1 MARSATRKT
10 ASNHDTAVPA
20 AQEDV
25 MKDSAL
31 KEWTAE
37 ELLAE
42 LRRRERM
49 AADKTADSDRGRL
62 AQAPGAGRAAEL
74 QNLSTAELAKLAQ
87 DRQRVIYGVDNR
99 QDLYQVKSSRV
110 QAAAK
115 AVVALVKA
123 ADLTREND
131 GSYTLTTEPYSEA
144 YQLCG
149 NEPFFSQP
157 LGCFCSGFLVAP
169 DVVATAGH
177 CVKSQADLT
186 NIRFVFGFRMID
198 AEHAR
203 THFPANDV
211 YAGATL
217 IGRQLSQD
225 GTDWALVRLDRAVV
239 GRTPV
244 KLRTSGKV
252 GNKQSLFVV
261 GHPSGLPQK
270 YAPGARVRDN
280 TPAPFFVANLD
291 TYGGNSGSPVF
302 NSSTRTVEGILVRGE
317 NDFVSNG
324 ACYVSLVCPTTG
336 CRGEDVT
343 RATVW
348 AGKVPKAKT
357 ALRVSTTSRQ
367 SQGRT
372 KKRNVGKASQRR
384 S

>member
-1 MARSATRKT
+1 M
-10 ASNHDTAVPA
+10 N
-20 AQEDV
+20 
-25 MKDSAL
+25 DSAL
-31 KEWTAE
+31 KEWTAD

-42 LRRRERM
+42 LRRRERV
-49 AADKTADSDRGRL
+49 AAD
-62 AQAPGAGRAAEL
+62 QGAGPDGRRMAPARATGRASEL
-74 QNLSTAELAKLAQ
+74 QNLSTPELAKMTQ

-99 QDLYQVKSSRV
+99 QDLYQVRSTRV
-110 QAAAK
+110 QAVAK

-123 ADLTREND
+123 ADLTRESD
-131 GSYTLTTEPYSEA
+131 GSYTLATESYSEA

-149 NEPFFSQP
+149 NEPFSTQP

-186 NIRFVFGFRMID
+186 TMRFVFGFRMID
-198 AEHAR
+198 ANRAR
-203 THFPANDV
+203 TNFPANDV

-217 IGRQLSQD
+217 IGRRLSQD

-244 KLRTSGKV
+244 KLRTTGKIS
-252 GNKQSLFVV
+252 NTQSLFVV

-280 TPAPFFVANLD
+280 TPTPFFVANLD

-302 NSSTRTVEGILVRGE
+302 NTTTRTVEGILVRGE
-317 NDFVSNG
+317 NDFVRNG
-324 ACYVSLVCPTTG
+324 TCYVSLVCPTTG

-343 RATVW
+343 RATIW
-348 AGKVPKAKT
+348 ADKVPKARATQGVATT
-357 ALRVSTTSRQ
+357 AKQKSS
-367 SQGRT
+367 SA
-372 KKRNVGKASQRR
+372 KKRPAGKASSRR

>member
-1 MARSATRKT
+1 M
-10 ASNHDTAVPA
+10 N
-20 AQEDV
+20 
-25 MKDSAL
+25 DSAL
-31 KEWTAE
+31 KEWTAD
-37 ELLAE
+37 ELLME

-49 AADKTADSDRGRL
+49 TTTK
-62 AQAPGAGRAAEL
+62 GAGGERGVARVSTTGRSREL

-99 QDLYQVKSSRV
+99 QDLYQVKSSKV

-123 ADLTREND
+123 TDLTREND
-131 GSYTLTTEPYSEA
+131 GSYTLATESYHDA

-149 NEPFFSQP
+149 NEPFVTQP

-177 CVKSQADLT
+177 CVKSQADLAT
-186 NIRFVFGFRMID
+186 IRFVFGFRMID
-198 AEHAR
+198 ADHAR
-203 THFPANDV
+203 TNFPANDV

-217 IGRQLSQD
+217 IGRQLAQD
-225 GTDWALVRLDRAVV
+225 GTDWALVRLDRVVV
-239 GRTPV
+239 GHTPV
-244 KLRTSGKV
+244 KLRTTGKI
-252 GNKQSLFVV
+252 GDKQSLFVV
-261 GHPSGLPQK
+261 GHPTGLPQK

-280 TPAPFFVANLD
+280 TPVPFFVANLD

-302 NSSTRTVEGILVRGE
+302 NASTRIVEGILVRGE

-324 ACYVSLVCPTTG
+324 TCYVSLVCPTTG

-348 AGKVPKAKT
+348 AAKVPKAKV
-357 ALRVSTTSRQ
+357 ALRVTTTSKQ
-367 SQGRT
+367 SRGNT
-372 KKRNVGKASQRR
+372 KKRNASKTSQRR